1 MTLSRAFAANP
12 HTITSRTDEELES
25 LYHDSPDDSP
35 IGRAAYEEI
44 QKRAEADARRYTGC
58 ETQSYGSI

>member
-25 LYHDSPDDSP
+25 LCHDSPDDSA
-35 IGRAAYEEI
+35 IGRAAYE
-44 QKRAEADARRYTGC
+44 
-58 ETQSYGSI
+58 